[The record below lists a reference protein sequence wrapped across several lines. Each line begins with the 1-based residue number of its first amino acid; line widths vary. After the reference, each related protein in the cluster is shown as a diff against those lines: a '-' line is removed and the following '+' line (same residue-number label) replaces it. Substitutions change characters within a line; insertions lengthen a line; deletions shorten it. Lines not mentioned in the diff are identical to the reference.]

1 VLIIGLVL
9 NHQKQINQGNE
20 MIEELEILKLIIG
33 DLTGVGVWG
42 IVAWILYKLATAAML
57 LGGVIYAI
65 NAIYKV
71 FTTSVTK
78 QEALLLQHDN
88 DSLKR
93 EIENQK
99 HQRKMEVENIKHMYK
114 ILKEGIENERKRSS
128 EVL

>member
-1 VLIIGLVL
+1 VLIIVLVL
-9 NHQKQINQGNE
+9 NHQKQINQGNK

-65 NAIYKV
+65 NATYKV
-71 FTTSVTK
+71 FTAPVTK
-78 QEALLLQHDN
+78 LEASKLQDDN

-93 EIENQK
+93 EIENEK